1 MGHLD
6 SLNLRRLQYTAL
18 GLAVW
23 IIGSK
28 GQVGSRVPL
37 IRMAAEMD
45 SPSWRAGIQSRGDGL
60 SAGLSTEN
68 ARMDRRWIASRK
80 ASQNLP
86 ALVAAERMGGLYTPP
101 RRR

>member
-6 SLNLRRLQYTAL
+6 SLNLRRLQYRAL
-18 GLAVW
+18 GLAMC

-45 SPSWRAGIQSRGDGL
+45 SPSRRADEAGIQSRGDGL
-60 SAGLSTEN
+60 LAWAV
-68 ARMDRRWIASRK
+68 AREWDRGS
-80 ASQNLP
+80 
-86 ALVAAERMGGLYTPP
+86 
-101 RRR
+101 